1 MTGAVEQAGASG
13 PSGRAVMMATV
24 DFGAMAWK
32 ELNDMGNAERFVAH
46 AAGRII
52 HVREWGWVAYDGQR
66 WSTEDGE
73 RLATLVGHKV
83 ARGVRDEIAA
93 LDAMPND
100 MAQRR
105 FGEWCTEEMRKE
117 RVQQLYKHAV
127 QSGNS
132 SKTKAMLDQAA
143 ALDILNRDMDDFDE
157 DPLCINA
164 GNRTLR
170 LVKRATP
177 DKQGR
182 HWQVEDMPHDQED
195 LLTRV
200 AAADYDPDAECP
212 EWERHLEECLPDPEV
227 RRYFQTLMGY
237 GATGRTDEQIFVMLQ
252 GRGGDGKST
261 TMNVIRTILDGY
273 AIAAAVESFLDTGI
287 RSGADASPDLMRF
300 AGDTRLICVG
310 EPKRGARLAEERVKQ
325 FTGDSPIQARPMYG
339 ELIEYEPRGLV
350 VLECNAKPRIAGDD
364 DGIWRRIVVV
374 LFPRQFKGSAI
385 EKGRKRRLLAEAPGI
400 LNWLLDGARM
410 WLERGLEPPQSIT
423 DAVEEYR
430 RSANPFGEWL
440 ATRVDTS
447 DPLARTGSKALYDD
461 YKAFCEADGIGDRDI
476 MNSTAFGRAL
486 GDRQISVGGKDKNGA
501 KWRRGA
507 KLRDRDA
514 MFDGAAAGAPGPSSG
529 PDAGGLDDW
538 EPA

>member
-1 MTGAVEQAGASG
+1 MTGAIAEAAGADSV
-13 PSGRAVMMATV
+13 SGRSVMMSTV

-73 RLATLVGHKV
+73 RLATLVAHKV
-83 ARGVRDEIAA
+83 ARGVRDEIDA
-93 LDAMPND
+93 LADMPED
-100 MAQRR
+100 VAKRR

-127 QSGNS
+127 QSGNAGR
-132 SKTKAMLDQAA
+132 TKAMLDQAG
-143 ALDILNRDMDDFDE
+143 ALDTLNRPMDAFDV
-157 DPLCINA
+157 DPLCINV
-164 GNRTLR
+164 GNKTLR
-170 LVKRATP
+170 LVRRGVP
-177 DKQGR
+177 DEWER
-182 HWQVEDMPHDQED
+182 YWQVEDRSHDEAD

-200 AAADYDPDAECP
+200 ATCDYDPDAKCP
-212 EWERHLEECLPDPEV
+212 EWEKHLAECLPDEAV
-227 RRYFQTLMGY
+227 RKYFQVLMGY
-237 GATGRTDEQIFVMLQ
+237 AMTGRTDEQIFVMLQ

-261 TMNVIRTILDGY
+261 TMNVIRMILGGY

-339 ELIEYEPRGLV
+339 DLIEYEPRGLV

-374 LFPRQFKGSAI
+374 MFPRQFKGDAI
-385 EKGRKRRLLAEAPGI
+385 EKGRKRRLLAEGPGI
-400 LNWLLDGARM
+400 LNWLLEGARQ
-410 WLERGLEPPQSIT
+410 WLERGLEPPQSIV

-447 DPLARTGSKALYDD
+447 DPNARCGSKALYDD

-486 GDRQISVGGKDKNGA
+486 GDRQISVGGKDGKGA

-507 KLRDRDA
+507 KLRDA
-514 MFDGAAAGAPGPSSG
+514 SALLDGG
-529 PDAGGLDDW
+529 AGGIGVGLGDDF